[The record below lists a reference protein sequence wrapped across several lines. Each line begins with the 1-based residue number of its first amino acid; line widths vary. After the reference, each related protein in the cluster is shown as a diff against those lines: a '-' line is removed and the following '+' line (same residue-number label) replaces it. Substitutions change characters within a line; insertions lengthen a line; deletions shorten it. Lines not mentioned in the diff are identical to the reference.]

1 MNLDTNANCPYF
13 LCMLTYLHD
22 IRNKLTLIAGHTSIL
37 SKKYGEEDFL
47 PIKTNLSRISE
58 LINDAY
64 IHLKEENQDLQ
75 SSYSPD
81 EFIEQLYSMAES
93 VKKLFPVDI
102 KNEVKD
108 YRTRESY
115 TVALNPKHI
124 FQVIENAIDNSF
136 RAKSTRV
143 IVRLLD
149 TGPNCILELVDN
161 GVEKTTT
168 MTSPVEVSLIP
179 HGIGKEIMINNMKN
193 AGGKVEWIRRLDNSG
208 MVVRLY
214 FPKKS

>member
-1 MNLDTNANCPYF
+1 
-13 LCMLTYLHD
+13 MLTYLHD

-37 SKKYGEEDFL
+37 SKKYGDEDFQ

-64 IHLKEENQDLQ
+64 RHLKEESEDLK
-75 SSYSPD
+75 STYSPT
-81 EFIEQLYSMAES
+81 EFANQLHLMAES
-93 VKKLFPVDI
+93 ARGLFPVDI
-102 KNEVKD
+102 KNEVQD
-108 YRTRESY
+108 YKTRESY
-115 TVALNPKHI
+115 EVEVNPKLI

-136 RAKSTRV
+136 KAKSTKV
-143 IVRLLD
+143 IIRLLD

-161 GVEKTTT
+161 GVEKSTT
-168 MTSPVEVSLIP
+168 MTSPVEMSLIP
-179 HGIGKEIMINNMKN
+179 HGIGKEIMINNMLD

-214 FPKKS
+214 FPKKI